1 MLLKLKMETYLH
13 TNFIFTI
20 KKNNFIFEIK
30 RYGKTHIIV
39 VSQLGKT
46 AKAKSFGKNCS
57 ILGL

>member
-1 MLLKLKMETYLH
+1 Y
-13 TNFIFTI
+13 FYY

-39 VSQLGKT
+39 VSQLGNT